1 MSQWALADANSM
13 DNLCCVESF
22 CWEIDE
28 IKPYLFVFIIGAS
41 AYLLK
46 NLLKPIV
53 RLLTAHAYIVVY
65 GFAA

>member
-1 MSQWALADANSM
+1 MKLNY
-13 DNLCCVESF
+13 
-22 CWEIDE
+22 I
-28 IKPYLFVFIIGAS
+28 YLSSSIGFS